1 MEDRL
6 HEGFRTIGLPAL
18 EVGTPLTVGG
28 LHMRKSLRT
37 LAALPVLCLFL
48 GCAQNVFADSVTFDF
63 SISGVGISAS
73 GTLTA
78 TLLSGNQYLVTSIT
92 GTQRNGILPPA
103 AMTLLGLNLY
113 GSNDNQINSMSPFL
127 TTFGLG
133 FVLAGGTTDYNVYYD
148 NIAGSI
154 GYFEC
159 SSALT
164 PCRLL
169 GSGEPVKVSLS
180 QVPEPGTLMLMGS
193 GLLGLAGIAR
203 RKLLG

>member
-6 HEGFRTIGLPAL
+6 LEGFRTIGLPAL

-28 LHMRKSLRT
+28 LYMRKSLRT
-37 LAALPVLCLFL
+37 LAAFPVLFLFL

-78 TLLSGNQYLVTSIT
+78 TLLSGNQYLVTSI
-92 GTQRNGILPPA
+92 NGMQNGN
-103 AMTLLGLNLY
+103 AMTLLGLNVY

-133 FVLAGGTTDYNVYYD
+133 FVLAGATTDYNVYYD
-148 NIAGSI
+148 NISGST

-164 PCRLL
+164 PCHLL

-180 QVPEPGTLMLMGS
+180 QVPEPGTLMLLGS